1 MVGASVVGVSHFP
14 RPVMDEYCACG
25 GRAEAIPFKSVP
37 GANFLI
43 ITALQGV
50 STKLRLN
57 KFFMQK
63 QYILKFYLDWDLMGN
78 VTRPPRTPDK
88 GDGVACD
95 NKGSGNSLG
104 LASLIDCIVSRAKT
118 VAIK

>member
-57 KFFMQK
+57 KFFSG
-63 QYILKFYLDWDLMGN
+63 LGF
-78 VTRPPRTPDK
+78 
-88 GDGVACD
+88 DG
-95 NKGSGNSLG
+95 
-104 LASLIDCIVSRAKT
+104 
-118 VAIK
+118 